1 MECSKKLS
9 LSQSA
14 CFPVM
19 HKTLGKM
26 GVELSTGNHSTF
38 EVETGGSQVQGYL
51 PLFEASLGYMRSYLL
66 NE

>member
-1 MECSKKLS
+1 MECSKKLG
-9 LSQSA
+9 LSQSV
-14 CFPVM
+14 CLPVM

-26 GVELSTGNHSTF
+26 DVKVSTGNHSTF

-51 PLFEASLGYMRSYLL
+51 PLFEASLGYMRPCLL